1 MSKREPY
8 FKLKGWMVEHS
19 ITQQDIASVLRTTSN
34 NVNKKINGTGSDFR
48 LNEARQLVNK
58 FHMPM
63 SLFFDVKVPVK
74 EHKNKD
80 KE

>member
-1 MSKREPY
+1 MIKREPY

-19 ITQQDIASVLRTTSN
+19 ISQQDIADVLDTTAN

-48 LNEARQLVNK
+48 LNEARKLVAK

-63 SLFFDVKVPVK
+63 SLFFDVKVPIK
-74 EHKNKD
+74 EPKV
-80 KE
+80 

>member
-1 MSKREPY
+1 MNKREPY

-19 ITQQDIASVLRTTSN
+19 ISQQDIANVLNTTPN

-48 LNEARQLVNK
+48 LNEARKLVSK

-63 SLFFDVKVPVK
+63 SLFFDVKVPLR
-74 EHKNKD
+74 EQ
-80 KE
+80 